1 MGYMT
6 EGYKIL
12 FKGIADWIVRNRAH
26 IGTGVSI
33 GGTIVSNVLSTRA
46 GAKSGR
52 MIDAKSQEL
61 ARPLTTKE
69 KVELCWKNHVGSA
82 ATAGVA
88 CVGAA
93 YSDNQHVKD
102 FNKAMTAYTGIKK
115 LYDTTRRATKE
126 VLGEKKEMELQDK
139 INQKT
144 IANDPEFKKK
154 VAAMP
159 PNPDPEHM
167 QRFYEPSSGELIWAS
182 MDKVKNAIQ
191 MMKLEMSA
199 LHKRETNN
207 NFSYRGRYGIKL
219 VRFFDLVD
227 WDLPEEKYGSRILQ
241 DYGFNKGSY
250 ENGQDDDD
258 IGATFTPMSVLDDTA
273 TAFCINWIT
282 PPSDMQYGDYLKS

>member
-144 IANDPEFKKK
+144 IANDPEEGAIYKGVVTRLMSFGVFVEIAPGKEGMVHISKI
-154 VAAMP
+154 A
-159 PNPDPEHM
+159 
-167 QRFYEPSSGELIWAS
+167 
-182 MDKVKNAIQ
+182 NARINRVEDVLQIQ
-191 MMKLEMSA
+191 MLMINVEKEFVSSKIQIMQKIVLELLMF
-199 LHKRETNN
+199 RD
-207 NFSYRGRYGIKL
+207 IK
-219 VRFFDLVD
+219 
-227 WDLPEEKYGSRILQ
+227 
-241 DYGFNKGSY
+241 
-250 ENGQDDDD
+250 
-258 IGATFTPMSVLDDTA
+258 
-273 TAFCINWIT
+273 
-282 PPSDMQYGDYLKS
+282 